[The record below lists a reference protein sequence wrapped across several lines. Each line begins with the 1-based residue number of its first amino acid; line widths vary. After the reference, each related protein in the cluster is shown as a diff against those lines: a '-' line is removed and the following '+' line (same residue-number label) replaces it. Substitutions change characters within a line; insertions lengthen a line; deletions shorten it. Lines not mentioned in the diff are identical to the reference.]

1 MNTRRPGRPE
11 REVEVHPPSQQPIN
25 RPTKDRR
32 SYQGFIQVLF
42 LMLLFVLVASEP
54 QISDGVYFR
63 KDRQENFSDSERMI
77 TTDITFASIVE
88 NTRTPRSHLTSRAW
102 NETHLYSSS
111 NDITYFHGNPSIQ
124 ILAYAQQATM
134 DSIAT
139 LNAIEQRLPE
149 SILVAN
155 IELLEENSKVRPTR
169 GMVNLGGDI
178 LKWLFGTAINTDLV
192 NLSNRLQTNAQ
203 VNEAIVH
210 SIQDQATTV
219 SENLRRS
226 ALNSKVLEELH
237 VTSEHLDKHLP
248 HLPPGYGV

>member
-1 MNTRRPGRPE
+1 
-11 REVEVHPPSQQPIN
+11 
-25 RPTKDRR
+25 
-32 SYQGFIQVLF
+32 
-42 LMLLFVLVASEP
+42 MLLFVLVASEP
-54 QISDGVYFR
+54 QISDGVYFHR
-63 KDRQENFSDSERMI
+63 NNQVIFSDSEWVI
-77 TTDITFASIVE
+77 TTDVTFASIIE
-88 NTRTPRSHLTSRAW
+88 NIQTLRAHLTSRAW
-102 NETHLYSSS
+102 NETHLYSPS
-111 NDITYFHGNPSIQ
+111 NDITHFHGDPNIR

-139 LNAIEQRLPE
+139 LNAIEQRLTE
-149 SILVAN
+149 SIRVAN
-155 IELLEENSKVRPTR
+155 IDYIEENSKVRPTR

-192 NLSNRLQTNAQ
+192 NLSNRFRTNAK

-219 SENLRRS
+219 SGNLRRS
-226 ALNSKVLEELH
+226 ALNSKVLEEPY